1 MPLGTPTGFF
11 CQMVNTPLECTPF
24 QTRRYRRVN
33 LGVVASGVCE
43 DFFFSCQARVS
54 AIVFSVETGKKGDVE
69 VAWYKARIFLEFF
82 LAHRIANAQDY

>member
-1 MPLGTPTGFF
+1 
-11 CQMVNTPLECTPF
+11 MVNTPLECTPF

-43 DFFFSCQARVS
+43 DFFFFSCQARVS

-69 VAWYKARIFLEFF
+69 VAWYKARIFHEFF